1 MVDKQVIEEIKNNAN
16 IVEVIGDV
24 ISLQKAGRNYLGLC
38 PFHGEKTPSFNV
50 VEDKQFYHCF
60 GCGRSGDVFK
70 FIEEYQGVPFME
82 AVQILGQRVGI
93 EVEKPLYSEQK
104 PASPHQALYD
114 MHEDAA
120 KFYHAILMTTTM
132 GEEARNYLYQRG
144 LTDEVLKHFRIGLA
158 PPERNYL
165 HQRLSGQ
172 YREEDFLDSGLFYLS
187 DANQFVDTFHNRI
200 MFPLTNDQGKV
211 IAFSGRIWQKT
222 DSQTSKYK
230 NSRSTAIFN
239 KSYELYHMDRAKK
252 SSGKASEIYLMEGFM
267 DVIAAYRAGIENAVA
282 SMGTALSREHVEH
295 LKRLT
300 KKLVLVY
307 DGDKAG
313 QAATLKALDEIG
325 DIPVQIVSMPDNLD
339 PDEYLQKNGPEDLAY
354 LLTKTRISP
363 IEFYIHQYKPENSE
377 NLQAQ
382 IEFI

>member
-70 FIEEYQGVPFME
+70 FIEEYQGVTFME

-144 LTDEVLKHFRIGLA
+144 LTDEVLKHFWIGLA

-165 HQRLSGQ
+165 YQRLSDQ
-172 YREEDFLDSGLFYLS
+172 YREEDLLDSGLFYLS

-211 IAFSGRIWQKT
+211 IAFSGRIWQKQIHKLL
-222 DSQTSKYK
+222 SIK
-230 NSRSTAIFN
+230 TA
-239 KSYELYHMDRAKK
+239 DR
-252 SSGKASEIYLMEGFM
+252 LQF
-267 DVIAAYRAGIENAVA
+267 
-282 SMGTALSREHVEH
+282 
-295 LKRLT
+295 LT
-300 KKLVLVY
+300 KVTNY
-307 DGDKAG
+307 IIWIG
-313 QAATLKALDEIG
+313 QKIFW
-325 DIPVQIVSMPDNLD
+325 
-339 PDEYLQKNGPEDLAY
+339 KN
-354 LLTKTRISP
+354 
-363 IEFYIHQYKPENSE
+363 
-377 NLQAQ
+377 
-382 IEFI
+382 